1 MRLESFQVKVFRN
14 VVDSGSIKVVDST
27 CIVGKNEAGKSSV
40 IEALHR
46 LNPAKPISF
55 DLLDDYP
62 RWLKKEHEIAGVID
76 DAVPITATFTFSD
89 EEKID
94 LESRFGKG
102 VLTKYELVA
111 KRKYE
116 GDLIIE
122 LAIDHAKFIKRF
134 LDDNVEMPL
143 KKKLSTA
150 KTSTELLEVLG
161 LISAEIGENNEPT
174 PEAQAA
180 KIAKAALQESTEGTG
195 SLTAALE
202 RIVRPLIPKTFYF
215 SNYSQLR
222 GRYNLIAEVIPA
234 LTKPSPDEEIQ
245 AAADFLKLARVTAQ
259 NVQTWEFEQWRAELE
274 AVSSLLTKRVKE
286 NWKQNEHLKLEVT
299 IEAVQNAS
307 GQPER
312 FLQFRVDDTRHNF
325 TSRLDRRSTGFRW
338 FVSFIA
344 SFFEFEADK
353 KIILLLDEPG
363 LSLHARAQKDLL
375 DAIDTNLTK
384 GRQVIYTTHS
394 PFMVRTEALQRARII
409 EDKGHEIGSTVTND
423 VGSISDPDTL
433 FPLQAALGYDIAQNL
448 FIGNRN
454 ILLEGT
460 SDFIYLMAFSS
471 YLASTGRSSIPNNSR
486 LLPAGGATNIPTF
499 IALLGGKLDMVVL
512 LDGKA
517 ERQRIDKEISKG
529 RLEASNVL
537 SIEQFCSVKGAD
549 IEDLFAPNEYLSLYN
564 AAREKSL
571 KLNDLKGKDRIV
583 KRIERVEGEF
593 NHGQIAAYFLSHQ
606 HEIFPNLS
614 AETVN
619 RFENTIV
626 ALVKAL
632 PPIPK

>member
-384 GRQVIYTTHS
+384 GRQVIYMS
-394 PFMVRTEALQRARII
+394 V
-409 EDKGHEIGSTVTND
+409 VT
-423 VGSISDPDTL
+423 
-433 FPLQAALGYDIAQNL
+433 
-448 FIGNRN
+448 
-454 ILLEGT
+454 
-460 SDFIYLMAFSS
+460 
-471 YLASTGRSSIPNNSR
+471 
-486 LLPAGGATNIPTF
+486 
-499 IALLGGKLDMVVL
+499 
-512 LDGKA
+512 
-517 ERQRIDKEISKG
+517 
-529 RLEASNVL
+529 
-537 SIEQFCSVKGAD
+537 
-549 IEDLFAPNEYLSLYN
+549 
-564 AAREKSL
+564 
-571 KLNDLKGKDRIV
+571 
-583 KRIERVEGEF
+583 
-593 NHGQIAAYFLSHQ
+593 
-606 HEIFPNLS
+606 
-614 AETVN
+614 
-619 RFENTIV
+619 
-626 ALVKAL
+626 
-632 PPIPK
+632 